1 METKKNEL
9 TWEKVAE
16 FIEEH
21 GYRMVR
27 SQRKR
32 GPGKTLE
39 EVAAF
44 LKTKGCTLLTKR
56 YFHSAQPL
64 DYRCDKCGTTYRAVY
79 NNLYRTSHYCRKCWI
94 SESSAKQLHHF
105 ELRQKLFSIVE
116 AAKWLG
122 VHYDDFYK
130 HVRYTKLLPAP
141 TRIAT
146 VTGRQRFYS
155 KGDLQRIKRM
165 IKIDS

>member
-9 TWEKVAE
+9 TWETVAA

-32 GPGKTLE
+32 GPGKKIE
-39 EVAAF
+39 EVTEF
-44 LKTKGCTLLTKR
+44 LKNKGFTLLTKR

-64 DYRCDKCGTTYRAVY
+64 DYRCDKCGTTYRAPY
-79 NNLYRTSHYCRKCWI
+79 NNLYRMTHLCRKCWI
-94 SESSAKQLHHF
+94 TESSAEQTRRF
-105 ELRQKLFSIVE
+105 ALRQKLFSIVE

-130 HVRYTKLLPAP
+130 HIRYTKRLPAP

-146 VTGRQRFYS
+146 ATGRQRFYS
-155 KGDLQRIKRM
+155 KGDLQRVKRM
-165 IKIDS
+165 IKIES